1 MFITEFFG
9 LFSLSAFATWGFLM
23 AFFFNV
29 FVFALDI
36 KRKTTLLL
44 SSFIMMVSYS
54 ASDYLFTWLSIENS
68 VYLDWVLYDYA
79 TIFALFIT
87 YSFIGKTTRSFIYI
101 IIGLFINSILSLS
114 IYNDLYL
121 NGNREPWFLWDLYT
135 FGVNIIDLI
144 MIIALIVDR
153 DFLGIHKLKLVTINL
168 FTNNYQKLISK

>member
-79 TIFALFIT
+79 TIFALFLT
-87 YSFIGKTTRSFIYI
+87 YSFFGKTTRSFIYI
-101 IIGLFINSILSLS
+101 IIGLFINSTLSLS

-135 FGVNIIDLI
+135 FGVNIIDFI

-153 DFLGIHKLKLVTINL
+153 DFLGFHKLKNKILSYFKSNDTHKVT
-168 FTNNYQKLISK
+168 